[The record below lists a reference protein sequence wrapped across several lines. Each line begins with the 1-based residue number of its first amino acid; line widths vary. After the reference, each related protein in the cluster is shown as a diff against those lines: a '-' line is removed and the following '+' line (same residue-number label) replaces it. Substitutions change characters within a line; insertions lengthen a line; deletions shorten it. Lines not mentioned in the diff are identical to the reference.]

1 MEVIKA
7 NSTSEL
13 ISYTSAS
20 KPFQDKLKQIGE
32 GMTVLNNITASAQP
46 YICSLIAEHFFK
58 QSNRRLWIL
67 TDDLNTQ
74 ELLTEGIE
82 LWYEE
87 PLFFPDIESVSS
99 NHSLPDQERH
109 AERMSVLKTLES
121 FETIKDI
128 IIILEKSSSV
138 SESSGSLVMI
148 TEYFPSLLPTLRIRS
163 SSFI

>member
-1 MEVIKA
+1 MLEVIKA

-13 ISYTSAS
+13 IRYTSAS
-20 KPFQDKLKQIGE
+20 KPFQDKLKQLGD
-32 GMTVLNNITASAQP
+32 TTVVLNHITTSAQP

-87 PLFFPDIESVSS
+87 PLFFPDIESVSINNS
-99 NHSLPDQERH
+99 IPDQERH

-121 FETIKDI
+121 SETVKDI
-128 IIILEKSSSV
+128 IIILEKSLNEEVSSP
-138 SESSGSLVMI
+138 ESINSNKIKIEKGKKSKCI
-148 TEYFPSLLPTLRIRS
+148 T
-163 SSFI
+163 